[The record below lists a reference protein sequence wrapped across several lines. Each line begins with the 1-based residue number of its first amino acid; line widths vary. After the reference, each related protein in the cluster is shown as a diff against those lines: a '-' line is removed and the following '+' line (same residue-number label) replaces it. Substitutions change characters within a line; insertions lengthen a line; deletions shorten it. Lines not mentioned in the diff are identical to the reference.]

1 MTRSCVKDRSNCAR
15 APKTWNRNSPCGVV
29 VSICSVSDRKAIP
42 RSLRSFTVLS
52 RCGSDRPRRSSFH
65 TTKQSPGRRN
75 ANLPV
80 ALGGDPHVA
89 DQHVRKT
96 PLERFPHSTPF
107 RQGLSRRILSRL
119 DRSTGPW
126 AARRELPPSTGCKD
140 PQGDF
145 WPISAAWPRCRSRSV
160 WLCYKNGPFVS
171 SGHFAAMHSNILR
184 CPFGPLFSG
193 SRWSAANAVDVRDH
207 RARGGCALLLSA
219 NRGARR
225 PTRGA

>member
-126 AARRELPPSTGCKD
+126 AARRESH
-140 PQGDF
+140 DF
-145 WPISAAWPRCRSRSV
+145 RHWPRLRLSQPQARFPADTRGFPRRRSPSV
-160 WLCYKNGPFVS
+160 CLCYRNGPFVS
-171 SGHFAAMHSNILR
+171 SGQAVKDEPAEPQPILSSPPCR
-184 CPFGPLFSG
+184 
-193 SRWSAANAVDVRDH
+193 
-207 RARGGCALLLSA
+207 
-219 NRGARR
+219 
-225 PTRGA
+225 